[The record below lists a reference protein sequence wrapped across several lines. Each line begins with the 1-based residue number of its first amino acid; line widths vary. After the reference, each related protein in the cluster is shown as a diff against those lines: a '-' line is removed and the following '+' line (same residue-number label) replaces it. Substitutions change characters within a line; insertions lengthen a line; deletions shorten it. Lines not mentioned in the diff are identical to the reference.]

1 MLDVVSTTPRYS
13 GVDRQKSDGATYT
26 PAALAKFVAEQML
39 RVAELPQSGKIRVLD
54 PACGDGA
61 LLDALIESLP
71 PVFRQRVEALGYDTD
86 PEAIRIASQRLGQDF
101 PDLDICLEQK
111 DFLEHVLNLQGGGDL
126 FSAGEVQ
133 EPFHL
138 VIANPPYVRTQIM
151 GAQQARQL
159 AQSFGL
165 TGRVDLYYPFLLGIS
180 QVLAQNG
187 VAGVITSNR
196 FMTTKSGQA
205 VRRAMLARFRILH
218 AWDFGD
224 TKLFDAAVLPSVLLA
239 RGTPGSQHP
248 RTHAIAYSSIY
259 ETNDAAIAQ
268 AKDVLSALAAE
279 DDTVIAIPDG
289 RRFRLRHGVLDNGGD
304 PEGIWRVA
312 TQATDQWLATVEANT
327 WETFRRIGKIR
338 VGVKST
344 ADKVFIRNDWNHLPD
359 GRPELLRPLITRSCA
374 RRFKAVVPENAKHIK
389 EILYPHEVTENGR
402 AAVDLGRYPK
412 TANYLEKH
420 RAALEARTYLIEA
433 GRKWYELWVPQ
444 DPAAWP
450 APKIVFPDISDKP
463 IFWIDTDG
471 GIVNGECYW
480 LQCEN
485 KDEQDLLWLALA
497 VANSTFIEAF
507 YDHRFNN
514 KLYAG
519 RRRYI
524 TQYVELFPL
533 PHPKCDA
540 AMAIIDL
547 AKKFTPGHPRKRPIN
562 LPPTSMRGFGVF
574 SVYPLKKFCGN
585 RSWIF
590 PLITLPSKRRKRVK
604 KSAPVVT
611 NRWVSVTCLPSV
623 LA

>member
-1 MLDVVSTTPRYS
+1 MLDTVSTTPRYS
-13 GVDRQKSDGATYT
+13 DVGRQKSDGATYT
-26 PAALAKFVAEQML
+26 PIAFAKFVAEQML
-39 RVAELPQSGKIRVLD
+39 QAADLPKNGKIRVLD

-61 LLDALIESLP
+61 LLDALIKNLP
-71 PVFRQRVEALGYDTD
+71 LKFRERVEVVGYDTD
-86 PEAIRIASQRLGQDF
+86 SEAIRIASQRLQRDF
-101 PDLDICLEQK
+101 PELDVRLEQK

-126 FSAGEVQ
+126 YSTGEVQ
-133 EPFHL
+133 DPFHL

-151 GAQQARQL
+151 GAQQAQQL

-180 QVLAQNG
+180 QVLADNG
-187 VAGVITSNR
+187 VTGVITSNR

-205 VRRAMLARFRILH
+205 VRRAMLSRFRILH
-218 AWDFGD
+218 VWDLGD

-239 RGTPGSQHP
+239 RGTSDSQHP
-248 RTHAIAYSSIY
+248 HTNGIAYSSIY
-259 ETNDAAIAQ
+259 ETNDAAIAE
-268 AKDVLSALAAE
+268 AEDVLSALNA
-279 DDTVIAIPDG
+279 DNDTVIAIPDG
-289 RRFRLRHGVLDNGGD
+289 RHFRVRHGVLDNGGY

-312 TQATDQWLATVEANT
+312 TQATDQWLAIVEANT

-344 ADKVFIRNDWNHLPD
+344 ADKIFIRNDWGNLPD
-359 GRPELLRPLITRSCA
+359 GQPELLRPLITRKHA
-374 RRFKAVVPENAKHIK
+374 RRFKAVVPENPKHIK

-402 AAVDLGRYPK
+402 VAVDLNRYPI
-412 TANYLEKH
+412 AASYLKKH

-450 APKIVFPDISDKP
+450 SPKLVFPDISDKP

-471 GIVNGECYW
+471 GVVNGECYW

-497 VANSTFIEAF
+497 VANSSFIEAF

-533 PHPKCDA
+533 PNPKSDEA
-540 AMAIIDL
+540 IAIIDL
-547 AKKFTPGHPRKRPIN
+547 AKIIHAQTPSTEADQLAADLDARIWRVFG
-562 LPPTSMRGFGVF
+562 LPVEEILR
-574 SVYPLKKFCGN
+574 
-585 RSWIF
+585 
-590 PLITLPSKRRKRVK
+590 
-604 KSAPVVT
+604 
-611 NRWVSVTCLPSV
+611 
-623 LA
+623 

>member
-1 MLDVVSTTPRYS
+1 MSSLISFDSNTTLRPRYS
-13 GVDRQKSDGATYT
+13 EVEQRKLSGVTYT
-26 PAALAKFVAEQML
+26 PDDFAAFVADQMVQ
-39 RVAELPQSGKIRVLD
+39 VADLPEDGKIRILD

-61 LLDALIESLP
+61 LLCALIKRLP
-71 PVFRQRVEALGYDTD
+71 PSARKRVEVVGYDID
-86 PEAIRIASQRLGQDF
+86 PETIQIATRRFQQGF
-101 PDLDICLEQK
+101 PALDIHLEQK

-126 FSAGEVQ
+126 FSAQVVQ
-133 EPFHL
+133 PPFHL

-151 GAQQARQL
+151 GTQQAQQL

-180 QVLAQNG
+180 QVLAENG

-205 VRRAMLARFRILH
+205 VRRAMLSRFRILH
-218 AWDFGD
+218 AWDLGD
-224 TKLFDAAVLPSVLLA
+224 TKLFDAAVLPSLLLA
-239 RGTPGSQHP
+239 RGTSDPHHP
-248 RTHAIAYSSIY
+248 HTDGIIYSSIY
-259 ETNDAAIAQ
+259 ETEDTAIAK
-268 AKDVLSALAAE
+268 ATNALTALTA
-279 DDTVIAIPDG
+279 DNDTVISITDG
-289 RRFRLRHGVLDNGGD
+289 RRFRVRHGTLDNGGN

-327 WETFRRIGKIR
+327 WKTFRRIGKIR

-344 ADKVFIRNDWNHLPD
+344 ADKVFIRNDWDDLPS
-359 GRPELLRPLITRSCA
+359 GRPELLRPLITRKCA
-374 RRFKAVVPENAKHIK
+374 RRFKADVPTKAHHIK
-389 EILYPHEVTENGR
+389 EILYPHEATENGR
-402 AAVDLGRYPK
+402 APVDLKLYPK
-412 TANYLEKH
+412 AAQYLEKH
-420 RAALEARTYLIEA
+420 RDTLEARAYLIEA
-433 GRKWYELWVPQ
+433 GRNWYELWVPQ

-450 APKIVFPDISDKP
+450 HPKLVFPDISDKP

-519 RRRYI
+519 RRRFI

-533 PHPKCDA
+533 PNPECQEALEIVALTKEIHAKMPSEKANQLA
-540 AMAIIDL
+540 AELNARVWRIFGLSAEKI
-547 AKKFTPGHPRKRPIN
+547 PG
-562 LPPTSMRGFGVF
+562 
-574 SVYPLKKFCGN
+574 
-585 RSWIF
+585 
-590 PLITLPSKRRKRVK
+590 
-604 KSAPVVT
+604 
-611 NRWVSVTCLPSV
+611 
-623 LA
+623 